1 MKKII
6 QALKIL
12 WWKKKGLSQEE
23 MAQKM
28 MGDSSFQE
36 MIGKFQKAVESG
48 RISRGEIM
56 DLQRKMAKDS
66 KAAEKDMKALYKRIE

>member
-1 MKKII
+1 M
-6 QALKIL
+6 
-12 WWKKKGLSQEE
+12 SQEE

-56 DLQRKMAKDS
+56 DLQRKMAKDP